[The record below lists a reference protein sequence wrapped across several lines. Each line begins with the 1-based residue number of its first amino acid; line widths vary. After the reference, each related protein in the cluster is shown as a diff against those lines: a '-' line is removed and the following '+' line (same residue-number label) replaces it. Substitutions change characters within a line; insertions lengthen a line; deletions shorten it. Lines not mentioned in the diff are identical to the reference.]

1 MIVKAYCLSLNPKQS
16 FSHNQGAVAL
26 QNFAHKPKT
35 LAKGIAKLF
44 LQGHLNVS
52 IMKEQHATTAYTE
65 SADTLLSLRDQ
76 HKVTTVSHELASFP
90 DYS

>member
-35 LAKGIAKLF
+35 LVKGIAKLF
-44 LQGHLNVS
+44 LQ
-52 IMKEQHATTAYTE
+52 
-65 SADTLLSLRDQ
+65 
-76 HKVTTVSHELASFP
+76 VTSQC
-90 DYS
+90 